1 MNSKSDT
8 SLFEM
13 THPSRGVQLSIDKL
27 SKGIDNYHIDV
38 KLSTKFS
45 SDIKKLVALLVSQV
59 AIPKPKNWDNST
71 AFDKIRAEYLDMMTI
86 LIHRVKT
93 DLSADEIC
101 FLQFAA
107 IKIILRITKAKLDS
121 DIENVTSRLA
131 DLRHKDSSEA
141 LATDQRLF
149 WLKKNHDSV
158 LYSVNKQIFSQ
169 LQKVEER
176 QLASIRD
183 QFLGKEY
190 EFVVDA
196 LLNPMLTV
204 SDPSALPLLINEFC
218 VFSWNSEAKGFS
230 EINAKLEPLLSKRLK
245 YLPVSPLG
253 EDSTATIAEAE
264 IHDELG
270 GLFQTQTFFGPAKDT
285 KTVIAEEFNW
295 FECPDYVSTLFN
307 IHKKKE
313 RLTEIRSEHGFGAWW
328 KQRSELK
335 GLEKTLAAFSKML
348 RSEKLLAQLLSSH
361 YMRRSLNPLIMEHID
376 LKTV

>member
-141 LATDQRLF
+141 LAIDQRLF
-149 WLKKNHDSV
+149 WLKKITI
-158 LYSVNKQIFSQ
+158 LFCI
-169 LQKVEER
+169 
-176 QLASIRD
+176 
-183 QFLGKEY
+183 
-190 EFVVDA
+190 A
-196 LLNPMLTV
+196 LTNRSSLSFKKLKKDNW
-204 SDPSALPLLINEFC
+204 LL
-218 VFSWNSEAKGFS
+218 S
-230 EINAKLEPLLSKRLK
+230 EISFLVKNMNL
-245 YLPVSPLG
+245 
-253 EDSTATIAEAE
+253 
-264 IHDELG
+264 
-270 GLFQTQTFFGPAKDT
+270 
-285 KTVIAEEFNW
+285 
-295 FECPDYVSTLFN
+295 
-307 IHKKKE
+307 
-313 RLTEIRSEHGFGAWW
+313 
-328 KQRSELK
+328 
-335 GLEKTLAAFSKML
+335 
-348 RSEKLLAQLLSSH
+348 
-361 YMRRSLNPLIMEHID
+361 
-376 LKTV
+376 